1 MALWCT
7 IYLSLMGP
15 EGMRKLNALCYE
27 GAHRLHDALLATGKF
42 EDPFEGKPFLKEFA
56 LKPLCDVERLQKALL
71 DAGYF
76 AALATEEG
84 YVTFCVTE
92 RRTPEEIDGLVKVI
106 KEAAL

>member
-1 MALWCT
+1 MQSKG
-7 IYLSLMGP
+7 LSSVFSNTTVQKHQFFSAQLSSQF
-15 EGMRKLNALCYE
+15 NS
-27 GAHRLHDALLATGKF
+27 H
-42 EDPFEGKPFLKEFA
+42 PFEGRPFLKEFA
-56 LKPLCDVERLQKALL
+56 LKPLCDVDKLQKALL